1 MNPLMMKGNGSSNQ
15 ATNPSNSLN
24 TATPNVRRTFNRF
37 NNSYVHYTTANYGE
51 YTPFFLQEMNPADLK
66 KFRSKTQVRS
76 ESLRSPLYSGV
87 KMNKDY
93 FFVPYDA
100 LLPNNWQKIYKNPSQ
115 GDDVPE
121 DANLASLNFLAPVED
136 CGLLA
141 SIVYNYVDA
150 LEFLRTHPTS
160 GATPAEK
167 QQRLNAIYTVYF
179 GFPLMD
185 AFLSSSGLCARCGSP
200 FSHLFSFVSGS
211 VSYTWDRFTEKIFPL
226 LFSDGFEFGF
236 RFSSSSAPSG
246 YSGAYL
252 FRVDSS
258 VAGAS
263 SFITDLSG
271 TPSLASISPKDALSL
286 FRYYPSCMF
295 GYTAWVET
303 FEKLNFAGLSKLSA
317 FSSRLVS
324 NLPSAGSQDA
334 VFNYSRMAAYA
345 LSCSQFYTNGNVDSV
360 YNAQLYR
367 DMMSSFVR
375 NFADPEDILY
385 TFMYNGVKTQFDW
398 LSSHFFDVACVA
410 CFDWRQS
417 TPLSFDA
424 IFYLRSIFDI
434 HNTLKYGDYFS
445 GAHTRPLAVGDVTA
459 PVVGDK
465 VSAVDI
471 TKAISYQRFLNVV
484 VKLKNEMQDYLRAI
498 FGTLPAPDYHEAK
511 LVSHSE
517 GSVDGFEIANTTSED
532 QGNLTSLLHNVQE
545 NFEFTLEIDQPGIA
559 LGVVSFVASRA
570 YCLASDRQV
579 HIRDRYDMFNPML
592 QNIGD
597 QAVLGVEKSG
607 LFSEP
612 FAYHSRFM
620 EYKQRFN
627 IASGAFVDK
636 LRSYCII
643 SDSLFEPSNA
653 LEVLAQNL
661 TPAYIRLTPREF
673 DRFYLVGGSWSYGNS
688 YHFICEFDNESD
700 DIREADYSPSIL

>member
-15 ATNPSNSLN
+15 ATNPTNSLN
-24 TATPNVRRTFNRF
+24 VATPSVRRTFNRF
-37 NNSYVHYTTANYGE
+37 NNSYVHYSTANYGE
-51 YTPFFLQEMNPADLK
+51 YTPFFVQEMNPADLK

-76 ESLRSPLYSGV
+76 ESLKTPLYSGV

-93 FFVPYDA
+93 FFVPFDA
-100 LLPNNWQKIYKNPSQ
+100 LLPNNWQKIFKNPSQ
-115 GDDVPE
+115 GDDVPV
-121 DANLASLNFLAPVED
+121 DANMASLDFLVADGKLDMLVAD
-136 CGLLA
+136 YI
-141 SIVYNYVDA
+141 SA
-150 LEFLRTHPTS
+150 LDFLRTHPAAGS
-160 GATPAEK
+160 SQADNQK
-167 QQRLNAIYTVYF
+167 RLNSILVVYF

-185 AFLSSSGLCARCGSP
+185 AFFSSSGLCARLGSP
-200 FSHLFSFVSGS
+200 FSHLFSFSIAAK
-211 VSYTWDRFTEKIFPL
+211 SYSWDRFTELVYPK
-226 LFSDGFEFGF
+226 LFVDDMQFGF
-236 RFSSSSAPSG
+236 RFSSSSQDID
-246 YSGAYL
+246 YV
-252 FRVDSS
+252 FRVVSS
-258 VAGAS
+258 VQGQD
-263 SFITDLSG
+263 SFISSLSSV
-271 TPSLASISPKDALSL
+271 PSVANVSPKDILSL
-286 FRYYPSCMF
+286 FRYYPSCMY
-295 GYTAWVET
+295 GYNDWTEY
-303 FEKLNFAGLSKLSA
+303 FNQLNFTDFAALGSFTYNS
-317 FSSRLVS
+317 VS
-324 NLPSAGSQDA
+324 DLPVVGSQDA

-345 LSCSQFYTNGNVDSV
+345 LCCSQFYTNGNVDSV
-360 YNAQLYR
+360 YNAELYR

-375 NFADPEDILY
+375 GFLPASSSM
-385 TFMYNGVKTQFDW
+385 TFVYNGVKTQYDW
-398 LSSHFFDVACVA
+398 LSSHYFDLAMSA
-410 CFDWRQS
+410 AFAFNKS
-417 TPLSFDA
+417 TPFTFDA

-484 VKLKNEMQDYLRAI
+484 VKLKNEMQDYLRTI

-517 GSVDGFEIANTTSED
+517 GAVDGFEVANTTSQD

-545 NFEFTLEIDQPGIA
+545 NFEFTLEIDQAGIA

-597 QAVLGVEKSG
+597 QPVLGVEKSG
-607 LFSEP
+607 FFAEP

-620 EYKQRFN
+620 EYKQRVN

-673 DRFYLVGGSWSYGNS
+673 DRFFITNGSWSYGNN